1 MINHHFYDTHC
12 HLDLFEDFDNTVNE
26 IEQNQIYTIAV
37 TNLPILY
44 SKLKK
49 RINSKFIRP
58 ALGFHPEL
66 LFQYQK
72 YIPDMWELLPEA
84 KYIGEVGLDFKT
96 GKDYKS
102 LQISFFEELISRCN
116 DLGGKILTVHSRL
129 SAEDIVSIIGP
140 NFDGKVI
147 LHWYSGNTT
156 TLKRAIDNRYYF
168 SVNYAM
174 LNSDSGRRIINMIPS
189 DRMLIESD
197 APFIKIQD
205 RFFRPTDLIA
215 ITNSLSSHK
224 NISLENMR
232 SILWTNFKDLISR
245 DIIM

>member
-44 SKLKK
+44 SKLKN
-49 RINSKFIRP
+49 RIHSKYIRP

-72 YIPDMWELLPEA
+72 YIPDMGKLLPEV
-84 KYIGEVGLDFKT
+84 KYIGEVGLDFKI
-96 GKDYKS
+96 GKDYKP

-116 DLGGKILTVHSRL
+116 KFGGKILTVHSRM
-129 SAEDIVSIIGP
+129 SADEIVSIIGP
-140 NFDGKVI
+140 DFNGKVI
-147 LHWYSGNTT
+147 LHWYSGSMTAM
-156 TLKRAIDNRYYF
+156 KKAIDNGYFF

-174 LNSDSGRRIINMIPS
+174 LNSDSGKRIINMIPS

-197 APFIKIQD
+197 APFIKILD
-205 RFFRPTDLIA
+205 RLYRPTDLPT
-215 ITNSLSSHK
+215 ITKTLSSHQ
-224 NISLENMR
+224 NVSLENMR
-232 SILWTNFKDLISR
+232 SILWTNFKNLIS
-245 DIIM
+245 